1 MLLLISH
8 LDDILKL
15 FKTSFI
21 YRKDNNTMKTK
32 NLKNIPFL
40 LTVFVDILMIIAV
53 FYLMNYVQH
62 LLQSDVKINL
72 TEIVT

>member
-1 MLLLISH
+1 
-8 LDDILKL
+8 
-15 FKTSFI
+15 
-21 YRKDNNTMKTK
+21 MKTK